1 MLRFLFDEKNMAE
14 YDKLRLEWDCRRGML
29 ELDKII
35 MPFYL
40 EQFEQLTAQ
49 QKATFVRLLGC
60 TDLQLFSWLFKRA
73 QATDSE
79 LQNMINLIL
88 EKQGVVIEN

>member
-1 MLRFLFDEKNMAE
+1 MAE

-40 EQFEQLTAQ
+40 EQFDNLTET
-49 QKATFVRLLGC
+49 QKATFVRLLAC

-73 QATDSE
+73 RASDTE
-79 LQNMINLIL
+79 LQQMVDLIL
-88 EKQGVVIEN
+88 EKQGVVINN